1 MASYIKPDGGQLVIS
16 KTKDTP
22 DLDLNVLVSTDSA
35 LLVEADAW
43 VDGHLYVGGSIVSSG
58 DVITLGNAS
67 GSVAFNSNISTDLLP
82 SVTKIHNIGS
92 STNMWDQLNIQT
104 VVVSTTTETT
114 EITAGTS
121 LSAIDGSTVVALVL
135 SDGTE
140 GQHKIITVSATPTG
154 PVTVTPTN
162 GAGFTSVTFAA
173 KGDSA
178 SLVFVNGSWNIV
190 SVFRSSVTV

>member
-1 MASYIKPDGGQLVIS
+1 MASYIKPDGDQLIIKS
-16 KTKDTP
+16 IKDI
-22 DLDLNVLVSTDSA
+22 DLNALNSTDSA
-35 LLVEADAW
+35 LLVEGGAW
-43 VDGHLYVGGSIVSSG
+43 VGGHLYIEGSIVSSG

-82 SVTKIHNIGS
+82 SVTKTHNIGS
-92 STNMWDQLNIQT
+92 STNVWDQLNIQT

-114 EITAGTS
+114 EITADTS
-121 LSAIDGSTVVALVL
+121 LSAIDGSTAVALVL

-162 GAGFTSVTFAA
+162 GAGFTSVTFTA

>member
-1 MASYIKPDGGQLVIS
+1 MASYIKPDGDQLVIKS
-16 KTKDTP
+16 IK
-22 DLDLNVLVSTDSA
+22 DLDLNALSSTDSA
-35 LLVEADAW
+35 LHVEGGAW
-43 VDGHLYVGGSIVSSG
+43 VGGSLYIGGSIVSSG

-82 SVTKIHNIGS
+82 SVTKTHSIGS

-114 EITAGTS
+114 EITADTS
-121 LSAIDGSTVVALVL
+121 LSAIDVSTAVALVL

-140 GQHKIITVSATPTG
+140 GQHKIITVSDTPTG

-162 GAGFTSVTFAA
+162 GRGFTSVTFASV
-173 KGDSA
+173 GDSA

>member
-82 SVTKIHNIGS
+82 SVTKTHNIGS

-121 LSAIDGSTVVALVL
+121 LSAIDGSTVVALGL

-140 GQHKIITVSATPTG
+140 GQHKIITVSDTPTG

>member
-82 SVTKIHNIGS
+82 SVTKTHNIGS

>member
-1 MASYIKPDGGQLVIS
+1 MASYIKPDGDQLIIKS
-16 KTKDTP
+16 IKDI
-22 DLDLNVLVSTDSA
+22 DLNALNSTDSA
-35 LLVEADAW
+35 LLVEGGAW
-43 VDGHLYVGGSIVSSG
+43 VGGHLYIEGSIVSSG

-82 SVTKIHNIGS
+82 SVTKTHNIGS
-92 STNMWDQLNIQT
+92 STNVWDQLNIQT

-121 LSAIDGSTVVALVL
+121 LSAIDESTAVALVL

-140 GQHKIITVSATPTG
+140 GQHKIITASATPTS

-162 GAGFTSVTFAA
+162 GAGFTAVTFTA

-178 SLVFVNGSWNIV
+178 SLVFVNGSWNVV

>member
-1 MASYIKPDGGQLVIS
+1 MASYIKPDGDQLIIKS
-16 KTKDTP
+16 IKDI
-22 DLDLNVLVSTDSA
+22 DLNALNSTDSA
-35 LLVEADAW
+35 LLVEGGAW
-43 VDGHLYVGGSIVSSG
+43 VGGHLYIEGSIVSSG

-82 SVTKIHNIGS
+82 SVTKTHNIGS
-92 STNMWDQLNIQT
+92 STNVWDQLNIQT